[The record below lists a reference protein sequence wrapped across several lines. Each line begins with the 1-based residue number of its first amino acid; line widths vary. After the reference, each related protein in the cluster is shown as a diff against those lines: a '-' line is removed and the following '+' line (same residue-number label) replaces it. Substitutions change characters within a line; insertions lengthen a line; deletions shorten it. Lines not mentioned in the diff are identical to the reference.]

1 MIAVKIMMSNLAT
14 GRLKADSWK
23 QRLGSAALF
32 LPQRC
37 TKTHSSCRIRSFM
50 CLRMKPLLTTC
61 LSPKAI
67 IGEGAPFQHLNP
79 KKKKKMKKKRC
90 MLSCHPLRHFSD
102 IFSEL
107 IHEWWSVKIAV
118 ILKDRWMSAHT
129 IQLQGIKPK
138 KKWKTYSPAFFIL
151 LRLLATLP
159 MKTVN
164 L

>member
-79 KKKKKMKKKRC
+79 KKKKKKWKRKGACWAVTHSDTSVTYFQNWFTNDEAWKLQWFWRIGECQLTQFNCKALKQKKKE
-90 MLSCHPLRHFSD
+90 RH
-102 IFSEL
+102 
-107 IHEWWSVKIAV
+107 
-118 ILKDRWMSAHT
+118 T
-129 IQLQGIKPK
+129 
-138 KKWKTYSPAFFIL
+138 L
-151 LRLLATLP
+151 LHFLYCCDC
-159 MKTVN
+159 
-164 L
+164 